1 MSFNNFKI
9 GKKYFIDPLGKKN
22 YVILLTGIII
32 ALYQIEEIEDNDGFV
47 TKNEVI
53 ILEPFSKVK
62 TTKGYTLIASGSD
75 FEKAYTNFTIRY
87 SKKVEDAYYNSNRDV
102 YVKYKDKI
110 YTVEYLNNVNEAN
123 IELEMQCKRVTK

>member
-1 MSFNNFKI
+1 MINAGDYDKKI
-9 GKKYFIDPLGKKN
+9 SI
-22 YVILLTGIII
+22 
-32 ALYQIEEIEDNDGFV
+32 YQIEEVEDNDGFV

-62 TTKGYTLIASGSD
+62 TTKGYTLIANGSD

-110 YTVEYLNNVNEAN
+110 FTVEYLNNIDEAN

>member
-1 MSFNNFKI
+1 MINAGDYNKKI
-9 GKKYFIDPLGKKN
+9 SI
-22 YVILLTGIII
+22 
-32 ALYQIEEIEDNDGFV
+32 YQIEKMEDNDGFI

-62 TTKGYTLIASGSD
+62 TTKGYTLIANGSD
-75 FEKAYTNFTIRY
+75 FEKAYTNFIIRY
-87 SKKVEDAYYNSNRDV
+87 SKKVEDTYYNSNRSV

-110 YTVEYLNNVNEAN
+110 YTIEYLNNIDEAN

>member
-1 MSFNNFKI
+1 MTNPGDYDKKI
-9 GKKYFIDPLGKKN
+9 SI
-22 YVILLTGIII
+22 
-32 ALYQIEEIEDNDGFV
+32 YQIEEIEDNDGFV

-62 TTKGYTLIASGSD
+62 TTKGYTLIANGSD

-110 YTVEYLNNVNEAN
+110 YTVEYLNNIDEAN

>member
-1 MSFNNFKI
+1 MINAGDYNKKI
-9 GKKYFIDPLGKKN
+9 SI
-22 YVILLTGIII
+22 
-32 ALYQIEEIEDNDGFV
+32 YQIEEIEDNDGFV

-110 YTVEYLNNVNEAN
+110 YTVEYLNNVDEAN

>member
-1 MSFNNFKI
+1 MINAGDYNKKI
-9 GKKYFIDPLGKKN
+9 SI
-22 YVILLTGIII
+22 
-32 ALYQIEEIEDNDGFV
+32 YQIEKMEDDDGFAE
-47 TKNEVI
+47 KNEVI

-62 TTKGYTLIASGSD
+62 TTKGYTLIANSSD

-87 SKKVEDAYYNSNRDV
+87 SKKVEDIYYNSNRDV

-110 YTVEYLNNVNEAN
+110 YTVEYLNNVDEAN

>member
-1 MSFNNFKI
+1 MINAGDYNKKI
-9 GKKYFIDPLGKKN
+9 SI
-22 YVILLTGIII
+22 
-32 ALYQIEEIEDNDGFV
+32 YQIKEVEDNDGFV
-47 TKNEVI
+47 SKNEVI
-53 ILEPFSKVK
+53 ILQPFSKVK
-62 TTKGYTLIASGSD
+62 TTKGYTLIANDSD

-110 YTVEYLNNVNEAN
+110 YTVEYLNNVDEAN